1 MPHCLH
7 SPRRNMGPGKLFDGL
22 FPAVVIVSLLSLGLA
37 QSPSDPPANA
47 SSPSPSPSLERVIG
61 QMDAAASSFRTT
73 EATVLWDQYQKVVD
87 EHEAQKGKVYFRR
100 AGNEIQMAAD
110 ITEPD
115 QKYVLF
121 NGSKVQVY
129 QPKIEQVTAY
139 NTGKNREAFES
150 FLVLGFGGRGHD
162 MLKSFQVKYLGDEK
176 IDAIDAAKLELVPKA
191 ANVRNNVDH
200 IILWIDPARGI
211 SVQQQFFFGPSGDY
225 RLAKYSDIKVN
236 EKIPDA
242 VFKLKTTAKTKFIS
256 TQD

>member
-1 MPHCLH
+1 VK
-7 SPRRNMGPGKLFDGL
+7 SGRVVSGL
-22 FPAVVIVSLLSLGLA
+22 LLTIACLLSLGLA
-37 QSPSDPPANA
+37 QSPAG
-47 SSPSPSPSLERVIG
+47 SPSTGSSSNQALERVLG
-61 QMDAAASSFRTT
+61 QMDAAASNFRTT

-87 EHEAQKGKVYFRR
+87 EHETQKGKVYFRR

-121 NGSKVQVY
+121 SGSKVQVY

-139 NTGKNREAFES
+139 NTGKKREEFES

-176 IDAIDAAKLELVPKA
+176 TDAVDAAKLELVPKA
-191 ANVRNNVDH
+191 ANIRNNVDH
-200 IILWIDPARGI
+200 IVLWIDPARGI

-225 RLAKYSDIKVN
+225 RLAKYSGIKVN

-242 VFKLKTTAKTKFIS
+242 AFKLKTTGKTKFVS